1 MKFRAASRALASTL
15 AFAGV
20 ASVGSFARGE
30 PVRIV
35 VSAGHRYGTPEERP
49 LRYAR
54 DDAARVVEVFTQ
66 MGGVRK
72 EHAILVDE
80 PSAGELAS
88 AVEKARQIAA
98 THRPEEVTFVLY
110 FSGHGDRARLHLG
123 AESLSLNDLSARIAR
138 VPAALRVI
146 VLDACRTDDSLR
158 PKGMAEEPA
167 FAVAV
172 DSNAGAG
179 GATGTVWIHAS
190 AEGDP
195 AQESQELA
203 GGIFTHYWLSGLRG
217 AADADGDRRVTLAES
232 YEYAYHQTLFKSA
245 RASGVLQRP
254 TARLDIREAGP
265 IVLTTPHASSSRLL
279 LPQMPDQQFL
289 VYEPRSKR
297 VLAEAWSAP
306 DRRIAIALPPGSYL
320 VQRRAGG
327 RGGAAEVAIAKGE
340 ERALAASEFRDVSV
354 ETLARKGGSVVL
366 RPNEIEGA
374 YAPAVQGDFGMIQR
388 ATVRYQRRMDGWAFG
403 GGIDGSIGSTTTTSR
418 RVGETTAAAQ
428 LALELRQEVGSVT
441 LRAGAGPRLEWVEQ
455 RLERTDAARA
465 QAASFA
471 TTDTKHAIGI
481 GASAALRGSWAITKP
496 VFLTLGAYG
505 TSVLA
510 PSTTGTQLRWS
521 VGVDGGAGV
530 AF

>member
-1 MKFRAASRALASTL
+1 MKTHAAAMTIA
-15 AFAGV
+15 AFASLTST
-20 ASVGSFARGE
+20 AKAE

-49 LRYAR
+49 LRFAR

-80 PSAGELAS
+80 PTAGELAA
-88 AVEKARQIAA
+88 AVERARQIAA

-110 FSGHGDRARLHLG
+110 FSGHGDRARIHLG
-123 AESLSLNDLSARIAR
+123 SEAVSLNDLSARIAR

-158 PKGMAEEPA
+158 SKGMTEEPA

-172 DSNAGAG
+172 DANAGS
-179 GATGTVWIHAS
+179 ATGTVWIHAS

-265 IVLTTPHASSSRLL
+265 IVLTSPHAASSRLL

-306 DRRIAIALPPGSYL
+306 DRRIALALPPGSYL
-320 VQRRAGG
+320 VQRRSGG
-327 RGGAAEVAIAKGE
+327 RGGAAEVALARGE
-340 ERALAASEFRDVSV
+340 ERSLSASEFRDVSV
-354 ETLARKGGSVVL
+354 ETLARKGGAIVL
-366 RPNEIEGA
+366 SPNEVELG
-374 YAPAVQGDFGMIQR
+374 YAPATQSDFGFIQR
-388 ATVRYQRRMDGWAFG
+388 ATARYQRRMDGWAFG
-403 GGIDGSIGSTTTTSR
+403 AGIDASLGSANTSSR
-418 RVGETTAAAQ
+418 HIGETTAAAN
-428 LALELRQEVGSVT
+428 LALELRQDVGTVT
-441 LRAGAGPRLEWVEQ
+441 LRAGAGPRVEWIEQ
-455 RLERTDAARA
+455 RLERTDSARA
-465 QAASFA
+465 LAASYPIRE
-471 TTDTKHAIGI
+471 TNHAIGV
-481 GASAALRGSWAITKP
+481 GAAAALRASWAITKP

-505 TSVLA
+505 TTTLA

-521 VGVDGGAGV
+521 LGAEAGPGL